1 MGTKMVTSTLE
12 PIVSIFT
19 SDGNIWKMKKD
30 HKEAVFV
37 SKWNWE
43 NDIFATGGIEKK
55 ILVSFESD
63 IISCGIKRENY

>member
-37 SKWNWE
+37 SKWNRE

-55 ILVSFESD
+55 ILVSLNLTLLVV
-63 IISCGIKRENY
+63 G